1 MKSCLITLLSS
12 ILFYLSL
19 PLVVLLLLFLVMG
32 PTDKYA
38 ENSGWSCSNEEFV
51 DVYCEEYMTL
61 IDTLKQK
68 YNIVCEEERR
78 EIRNRDGELEGYSI
92 TLYNDVFSIWIV
104 FSSLTSYGNYHATL
118 YYFGND
124 EAPFS
129 DYESQRR
136 YVEFINELTHSVAYD
151 TKQEECANHFEKMF
165 FDNLQIVDG
174 KPVSSYYYHFDD
186 LVGYVGYHVNNDTYV
201 SVYYKIQGNPDID
214 YPCSKFEFEGIL
226 KPIENGD

>member
-68 YNIVCEEERR
+68 YNIVCEEKLKEMRD
-78 EIRNRDGELEGYSI
+78 RDGELSGYI
-92 TLYNDVFSIWIV
+92 LKLYDDVFTFSIL
-104 FSSLTSYGNYHATL
+104 FDNRNYCGKYGATL
-118 YYFGND
+118 YYFGN
-124 EAPFS
+124 EESPFS

-136 YVEFINELTHSVAYD
+136 YVEFLNELTHSVAYD

-165 FDNLQIVDG
+165 FENLQITDG
-174 KPVSSYYYHFDD
+174 HSASNYYYHFDD
-186 LVGYVGYHVNNDTYV
+186 LVGSVGYVVVNDTFV
-201 SVYYKIQGNPDID
+201 DGSNKMQGDPDID
-214 YPCSKFEFEGIL
+214 YQCSIFEFEGIL